1 MLLCTY
7 SFLSSPITEQTWFCD
22 LTGVCVVSSVGEQTV
37 IRSFPI
43 ASVTKEKK
51 ISIQNQLQQSM
62 QEGLQ
67 ISSATFQVKGSFVK
81 IYVATVSSKYL
92 RAARC
97 PGICEESSF
106 LPCKVN
112 RQHRT
117 HRNPGISWPTW
128 YLQRVAIFTL
138 DFFHCFP
145 HLFWIQ

>member
-1 MLLCTY
+1 M
-7 SFLSSPITEQTWFCD
+7 
-22 LTGVCVVSSVGEQTV
+22 

-51 ISIQNQLQQSM
+51 INIQNQLQQSM

-67 ISSATFQVKGSFVK
+67 ISSATFQVKGSYMK

-92 RAARC
+92 RAALC
-97 PGICEESSF
+97 SGIREQSGF

-112 RQHRT
+112 RQGRT

-128 YLQRVAIFTL
+128 YFHIGFLSLLSSPTL
-138 DFFHCFP
+138 EPEKGWFGSRIP
-145 HLFWIQ
+145 SRK